1 MCNENIHSVSAL
13 TLTEQGLS
21 TKRQKLSNGK
31 HYFLFLKFV
40 YAFIWFKL
48 YIDGELSRQ
57 EYQSKQWKDR
67 SNT

>member
-1 MCNENIHSVSAL
+1 MCNETIHSVSAL
-13 TLTEQGLS
+13 TLNEPGCS
-21 TKRQKLSNGK
+21 TKMQKLSNGK
-31 HYFLFLKFV
+31 HYFLLLKFV
-40 YAFIWFKL
+40 LAFIWFKF